1 MATATKVLRHEHE
14 AILKI
19 LDVTEKVANRLERGE
34 AVRQEVLA
42 DLQEFFRLFADQCH
56 HGKEEE
62 LLFPLLEQ
70 KGIPRTGGPIGVMLH
85 EHEEGRALLRQ
96 MGDAAEA
103 TKSGLAGAGSR
114 WAGAARG
121 YVGLLRGHIEK
132 ENTVL
137 FMMAERVL
145 SPREEE
151 QLAEDFEKL
160 EVDKM
165 GVGTHERLH
174 AMMDKMLVEFLPK

>member
-1 MATATKVLRHEHE
+1 MVLRHEHE
-14 AILKI
+14 AILKM
-19 LDVTEKVANRLERGE
+19 LEVTEKMANRLERDE

-42 DLQEFFRLFADQCH
+42 NLQEFFRLFVDQCH
-56 HGKEEE
+56 HGKEED

-85 EHEEGRALLRQ
+85 EHEEGRALVRE

-103 TKSGLAGAGSR
+103 RESGPTGAGSR

-132 ENTVL
+132 ENNVL

-145 SPREEE
+145 SPREQE

-160 EVDKM
+160 EVEKM

-174 AMMDKMLVEFLPK
+174 AMMDKMLVEFLAK

>member
-1 MATATKVLRHEHE
+1 MATATKLLRHEHE
-14 AILKI
+14 AILKM
-19 LDVTEKVANRLERGE
+19 LDVTEKVANRLQRGE

-42 DLQEFFRLFADQCH
+42 NLQEFFRLFADQCH
-56 HGKEEE
+56 HGKEED

-70 KGIPRTGGPIGVMLH
+70 KGVPRAGGPIGVLLD
-85 EHEEGRALLRQ
+85 EHEEGRSLIRQ
-96 MGDAAEA
+96 MRDAAEA
-103 TKSGLAGAGSR
+103 AKSGVTGAGSR
-114 WAGAARG
+114 WAGAARR
-121 YVGLLRGHIEK
+121 YAGLLRGHIEK
-132 ENTVL
+132 ENNVL

-145 SPREEE
+145 SPREQE

-174 AMMDKMLVEFLPK
+174 AMMVKMLVEFLPK

>member
-1 MATATKVLRHEHE
+1 
-14 AILKI
+14 
-19 LDVTEKVANRLERGE
+19 
-34 AVRQEVLA
+34 
-42 DLQEFFRLFADQCH
+42 
-56 HGKEEE
+56 
-62 LLFPLLEQ
+62 
-70 KGIPRTGGPIGVMLH
+70 MLH

-132 ENTVL
+132 ENNVL

-145 SPREEE
+145 SPREQE

-174 AMMDKMLVEFLPK
+174 AMMDKMLAEFSPQ